1 MLLRSLV
8 LAALLSGGSAFSAV
22 AQTTKSAAT
31 AATLKDGAFA
41 RNGKM
46 YRLQAGKV
54 TPLTS
59 PLRVGN
65 GLTLQPDG
73 TLLGKNGSRRR
84 LTDGKAVNMQGD
96 VVLYRDDMMT
106 AAAIERHDELTTGS
120 KPTVV
125 EIPATANVTALIP
138 ELQRT
143 GQRLEQLRQ
152 LTDLLAERATGAA
165 TGTKATAASEQQIQ
179 QLSQQLQP

>member
-22 AQTTKSAAT
+22 AQTTTSTT
-31 AATLKDGAFA
+31 AATLKDGAFV
-41 RNGKM
+41 RNGKI

-59 PLRVGN
+59 PLRFSN
-65 GLTLQPDG
+65 GQTLQPDG
-73 TLLGKNGSRRR
+73 TLISKNGSRRR
-84 LTDGKAVNMQGD
+84 LADGKAVNMQGD

-106 AAAIERHDELTTGS
+106 AEAIERHDEVTTGS
-120 KPTVV
+120 KPTVI
-125 EIPATANVTALIP
+125 EIPATANVIALTP

-143 GQRLEQLRQ
+143 SQRLEQLRQ
-152 LTDLLAERATGAA
+152 LTDLLAERAAGAA
-165 TGTKATAASEQQIQ
+165 AGTKASAASEQQIQ